1 MNCTEIK
8 THIETESIRI
18 ENIHKKNRKN
28 DDILRKKVAKNRIL
42 YNCKNCSY
50 RTSNKFDY
58 DKHCKTRK
66 HLKKVKGERCKY
78 ICTVCDKLY
87 TYKSSYLNHI
97 QSHETTNK
105 KEIIVTS
112 EKEKDHVN
120 VTQLLVQVLD
130 ENKKLQ
136 DKLID
141 IAKEPRVIHNN
152 NQKTFNI
159 IQFLNNDCK
168 HAMNLSE
175 FINTLE
181 VTFSDLEMIQERGY
195 LVGMKHSLIKS
206 LDTMDEAKRPI
217 HCTDPKR
224 RQFYIKDANVWNKDS
239 NNHFIQN
246 AVETYNNKQLGA
258 LSKLKQANPDWNDN
272 DDEQKKVNRLTSELT
287 SMYSDSG
294 DKLKNKLFSQMGEV
308 CLVNKQTE

>member
-1 MNCTEIK
+1 MNCTEN
-8 THIETESIRI
+8 ETNSELESNR
-18 ENIHKKNRKN
+18 EEHACEKNRKN
-28 DDILRKKVAKNRIL
+28 GDKLRKKVAKNRIL

-66 HLKKVKGERCKY
+66 HLKKVKGERFKY
-78 ICTVCDKLY
+78 ICSVCEKTY
-87 TYKSSYLNHI
+87 TYKSSFLNHM
-97 QSHETTNK
+97 QSHESVHKDIVPNDA
-105 KEIIVTS
+105 KE
-112 EKEKDHVN
+112 DN
-120 VTQLLVQVLD
+120 VTKLLVQMLD

-141 IAKEPRVIHNN
+141 IAKEPKVIHNN

-181 VTFSDLEMIQERGY
+181 VTFTDLEMIQERGY

-206 LDTMDEAKRPI
+206 LGTMDETKRPI

-224 RQFYIKDANVWNKDS
+224 RQFYIKNENVWNKDS
-239 NNHFIQN
+239 NNHLIQD

-258 LSKLKQANPDWNDN
+258 LSKLKQANPDWTEN
-272 DDEQKKVNRLTSELT
+272 DDEQKKVNTLTRELT

-294 DKLKNKLFSQMGEV
+294 DKLKNKLFTQMGEV
-308 CLVNKQTE
+308 CLVNKQGNLIN